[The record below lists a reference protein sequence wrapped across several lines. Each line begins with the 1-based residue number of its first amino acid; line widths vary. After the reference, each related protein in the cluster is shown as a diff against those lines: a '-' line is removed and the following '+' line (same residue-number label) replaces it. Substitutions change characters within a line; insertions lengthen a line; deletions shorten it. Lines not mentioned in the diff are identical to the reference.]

1 MRGRA
6 DASTAED
13 EGVAMNCP
21 LDTGNLYLRGWRG
34 LGRGPEPPGTAPSP
48 ARLTNIN
55 KMFMVQR

>member
-1 MRGRA
+1 
-6 DASTAED
+6 
-13 EGVAMNCP
+13 MNCP